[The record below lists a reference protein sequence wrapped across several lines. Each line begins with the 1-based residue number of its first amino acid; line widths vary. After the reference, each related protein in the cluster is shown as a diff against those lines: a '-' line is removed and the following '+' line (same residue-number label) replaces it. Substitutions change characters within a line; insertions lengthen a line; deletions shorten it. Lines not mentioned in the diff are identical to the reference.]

1 MTKDELKTWLIS
13 RGYTEDTFGH
23 FKNTIGEQTYR
34 YKIQDISV
42 RREVQYA
49 NSDGSH
55 YWARLSTGYLKNLS
69 INDKNQIVGLK
80 R

>member
-13 RGYTEDTFGH
+13 RGYTEDKFGH
-23 FKNTIGEQTYR
+23 YQKDVGEQTYR

-42 RREVQYA
+42 RREVQCA

-55 YWARLSTGYLKNLS
+55 YWIRLSSGYLKHLS
-69 INDKNQIVGLK
+69 INDKNQIAGLK